1 MHLTQNIVR
10 ASLNVSRSSFS
21 SKDSHA
27 DIAMA
32 EIVIDDSRRRRWKK
46 AMMRGIV
53 SPRARCRP
61 TAIVSSSNLY
71 AVEVS
76 SLR

>member
-1 MHLTQNIVR
+1 
-10 ASLNVSRSSFS
+10 
-21 SKDSHA
+21 
-27 DIAMA
+27 MA